1 MIRQGEYKILLKYSC
16 EKVNIGSSLQLEV
29 SDSFIKFDVTKPFES
44 KMLPSADRINR
55 KEVYEHLWGTMD
67 LGVVSLSKGFTQL
80 KLRALKIPN
89 GEAIDIKEVH
99 LIRKR

>member
-1 MIRQGEYKILLKYSC
+1 MS
-16 EKVNIGSSLQLEV
+16 N
-29 SDSFIKFDVTKPFES
+29 SFIKFDVTKPFES

-67 LGVVSLSKGFTQL
+67 LGVVSLSQGFTQL
-80 KLRALKIPN
+80 KLKALKIPKS
-89 GEAIDIKEVH
+89 EVIELKEVH

>member
-1 MIRQGEYKILLKYSC
+1 MKKFCVVSRNNDI
-16 EKVNIGSSLQLEV
+16 KVC
-29 SDSFIKFDVTKPFES
+29 SFD
-44 KMLPSADRINR
+44 R